1 MLQNPNST
9 TYIDL
14 ILTNL
19 PRSFQSTYVIETGL
33 SDFHLMTLTVMRKF
47 FKRIRSRIINY
58 RCFKQ
63 LSNETFR
70 EILTK
75 NLSSERL
82 VHNDKELQRF
92 CKVCIETVN
101 DFAPIKQNK
110 KKTLERVKCLL

>member
-82 VHNDKELQRF
+82 VHNDKELQR
-92 CKVCIETVN
+92 
-101 DFAPIKQNK
+101 
-110 KKTLERVKCLL
+110 L

>member
-1 MLQNPNST
+1 
-9 TYIDL
+9 
-14 ILTNL
+14 
-19 PRSFQSTYVIETGL
+19 
-33 SDFHLMTLTVMRKF
+33 MTLTVMRKF

-110 KKTLERVKCLL
+110 KKKHSRESNAFYDKRTFKRNPGKI